1 MLVVTKQNHLFQTIN
16 QKRSTCFS
24 DEPSELPRLD
34 IGTILFTLIFYPLQ
48 IKTHNTLK
56 QNKTKQT
63 TIGVLQGSGHHTES
77 IWPTLPSSAG
87 DSGSCIAER
96 LEGLSVTKLK
106 GVKEGLSFSDL
117 LLLAEASSDWSE
129 AAAAV
134 TLRSRRDGSVV
145 DGFGRGRVRK
155 EEEMGAAAMA
165 WGLRGGSGR
174 REAFERELAT
184 AYFLY
189 L

>member
-1 MLVVTKQNHLFQTIN
+1 M
-16 QKRSTCFS
+16 
-24 DEPSELPRLD
+24 
-34 IGTILFTLIFYPLQ
+34 
-48 IKTHNTLK
+48 
-56 QNKTKQT
+56 
-63 TIGVLQGSGHHTES
+63 
-77 IWPTLPSSAG
+77 
-87 DSGSCIAER
+87 
-96 LEGLSVTKLK
+96 TKLK

-165 WGLRGGSGR
+165 WGLRGGGGR
-174 REAFERELAT
+174 RKRLLSANWQPHIFYIYEMICF
-184 AYFLY
+184 FLY
-189 L
+189 KGEI